1 MRCGYWSGLTYVTCP
16 SGDLVTG
23 NPSMSRANCSNLS
36 RSGMPTPTC
45 IISWI
50 VAMVD
55 LPFEV
60 LWDRQECLL
69 SLRQASYHN
78 GSPIDP
84 GEACYSTR
92 ALRTTRSYPAWRVLS
107 RIPRLNG
114 DDAQERQSNS
124 CGDLTIREECER
136 SKHRRVGQQATRL
149 LRIFELE
156 EHQP

>member
-1 MRCGYWSGLTYVTCP
+1 
-16 SGDLVTG
+16 
-23 NPSMSRANCSNLS
+23 MSRANCSHLS

-60 LWDRQECLL
+60 LWHRQECLPL
-69 SLRQASYHN
+69 LRQASYHN

-92 ALRTTRSYPAWRVLS
+92 ALRTTRRYHAWRVLS

-114 DDAQERQSNS
+114 EDAQARQSTTF
-124 CGDLTIREECER
+124 GE
-136 SKHRRVGQQATRL
+136 
-149 LRIFELE
+149 
-156 EHQP
+156 